1 MRYLPWFVLPFAGVV
16 AVGCLL
22 PVWWLSFVLA
32 LAVLG
37 LGLLLRQLW
46 QDGRMAVT
54 LVAAGA
60 CLGLAWFGLF
70 SALWVQPTAALHGQ
84 TVGFEATVLSYPE
97 ENDWGSQVMVRLEN
111 GVPIH
116 RRARL
121 SLVGDWSH
129 LRPGDRVSGEGEFTS
144 AAVEKLRWGAG
155 DGVFLSA
162 HVDLNSVY
170 HPQDG
175 VSLRYLPQRMGERL
189 KAAVD
194 TLVSPASAALLRG
207 LLTGD
212 TSQLSES
219 TYSDFRRSGMAHLLS
234 VSGLHIGFLAGLL
247 ARRPGSR
254 RWHAF
259 IILPILVL
267 FALMIGGGAPVWR
280 SVVMIGFVL
289 LAPLFRRE
297 PDQLTSLCG
306 ALLVLLVQNPYAI
319 SSVSLQLSFAAV
331 AGLACF
337 YPRMY
342 AFLTRP
348 VERPTKAPT
357 RRTKLWKF
365 LAQRISVSLCA
376 TVFTLPLLA
385 WHFGELSLVS
395 PLANLVCLNLGTLC
409 FGLGLIT
416 CLGHWLIPALGLVC
430 APVLEVGLRLLS
442 RLASFFAG
450 FTWSAL
456 PVDNGFY
463 TLWLVATCLL
473 VGLMMAVKPLARRP
487 ILPLSSIVALL
498 FLAMTLRTL
507 SVSDVA
513 FSVTALDVGQG
524 SCTVFASRG
533 NFLAVDCGGSQ
544 AGDVLANYVQGDGRV
559 DVLVLTHYDDDHVD
573 GLEQLLR
580 RVEVGCLAL
589 PRVEDLSGNR
599 RAIEELAYQNG
610 IRLIWVED
618 TVSVAFGEATAQL
631 YPPVGSGSDNAVG
644 ISALVSWGEWDA
656 LVTGDLPAGAERAL
670 VEREGLRDVE
680 LLVAGH
686 HGSASSS
693 CDALLAALRPEIAF
707 ISVGDNH
714 YHLPSD
720 EVLQRLSDY
729 HCTIYRTDQNGSVTI
744 RLHEE

>member
-1 MRYLPWFVLPFAGVV
+1 MRYLPWFVLPFAGAV

-22 PVWWLSFVLA
+22 PNWWLPLVLLLPA
-32 LAVLG
+32 LG
-37 LGLLLRQLW
+37 LGLLLRHLW

-54 LVAAGA
+54 LVTAGA
-60 CLGLAWFGLF
+60 CFGFAWFGLF
-70 SALWVQPTAALHGQ
+70 SALWVQPTAGLHGQ
-84 TVGFEATVLSYPE
+84 EVGFEATVLTYPQE
-97 ENDWGSQVMVRLEN
+97 TDWGCRVTVRLES
-111 GVPIH
+111 GAAAH

-121 SLVGDWSH
+121 SLSGDWSH
-129 LRPGDRVSGEGEFTS
+129 LRPGDRVSGEGKFTS
-144 AAVEKLRWGAG
+144 AAVERFHWGAG

-162 HVDLNSVY
+162 HVDLHSVY
-170 HPQDG
+170 HPGDG
-175 VSLRYLPQRMGERL
+175 VSLGYLPQTMGEKL
-189 KAAVD
+189 KATVD
-194 TLVSPASAALLRG
+194 TLVSPTSAALLRG

-212 TSQLSES
+212 TTQLSES
-219 TYSDFRRSGMAHLLS
+219 TYSDFRRSGMAHLLA

-259 IILPILVL
+259 VILPVLVF
-267 FALMIGGGAPVWR
+267 FALMIGGGPPVWR

-289 LAPLFRRE
+289 LAPLVRRE

-342 AFLTRP
+342 AFLIRP
-348 VERPTKAPT
+348 VEQPSKEPT
-357 RRTKLWKF
+357 RLTKLWKF
-365 LAQRISVSLCA
+365 IAQSISVSLCA

-385 WHFGELSLVS
+385 WHFGEISLVA

-409 FGLGLIT
+409 FGLGLVT
-416 CLGHWLIPALGLVC
+416 CLACWLAPPLGGVC
-430 APVLEVGLRLLS
+430 ALFLELGLRLLS
-442 RLASFFAG
+442 ALAKLFAG
-450 FTWSAL
+450 GTWSAL
-456 PVDNGFY
+456 PIDNGFY
-463 TLWLVATCLL
+463 KLWLVAACLL
-473 VGLMMAVKPLARRP
+473 VGLMMVIKPLARRP

-498 FLAMTLRTL
+498 FLAMTLRTV
-507 SVSDVA
+507 SVSNVA

-533 NFLAVDCGGSQ
+533 NFLAVDCGGDG
-544 AGDVLANYVQGDGRV
+544 AGDALANYVQGDGKV
-559 DVLVLTHYDDDHVD
+559 DVLVFTHYDDDHVD

-580 RVEVGCLAL
+580 RVEVGCIAL
-589 PRVEDLSGNR
+589 PRVDDPSGNR
-599 RAIEELAYQNG
+599 SAIEALAHKNG
-610 IRLIWVED
+610 VRLIWVED
-618 TVSVAFGEATAQL
+618 TVSIAFGEVTAQL
-631 YPPVGSGSDNAVG
+631 YPPVDSGSDNAGG
-644 ISALVSWGEWDA
+644 ISVLCSRGSWDA
-656 LVTGDLPAGAERAL
+656 LVTGDLPEQAEKAL

-686 HGSASSS
+686 HGSASST
-693 CDALLAALRPEIAF
+693 CDALLAALKPEIAL

-714 YHLPSD
+714 YYLPSD
-720 EVLQRLSDY
+720 EALQRLSDY

-744 RLHEE
+744 RFREE